1 MMPWDAHVTWRIL
14 DRLSGVPD
22 ARSVSAKEADRSGHR
37 ISLRISDELYAQVVK
52 LAQRDRRP
60 VAGWIKILIEDAVN
74 AAREGAASP
83 GTRKR

>member
-1 MMPWDAHVTWRIL
+1 M
-14 DRLSGVPD
+14 
-22 ARSVSAKEADRSGHR
+22 SAKEADRPGHR

-74 AAREGAASP
+74 AAREGPASP

>member
-1 MMPWDAHVTWRIL
+1 MPRDALVTWRIL

-22 ARSVSAKEADRSGHR
+22 ARCVSAKEADRSGHR

-74 AAREGAASP
+74 AAREGPTSP